1 MYVDRK
7 QSLNDVRDRAHRRSS
22 DIGVAE
28 QSLGEAEQQLK
39 QVCVCVCGLLAR
51 KVVTTND

>member
-1 MYVDRK
+1 MNMYVDRK

-39 QVCVCVCGLLAR
+39 QVCVRCLLA
-51 KVVTTND
+51 KL